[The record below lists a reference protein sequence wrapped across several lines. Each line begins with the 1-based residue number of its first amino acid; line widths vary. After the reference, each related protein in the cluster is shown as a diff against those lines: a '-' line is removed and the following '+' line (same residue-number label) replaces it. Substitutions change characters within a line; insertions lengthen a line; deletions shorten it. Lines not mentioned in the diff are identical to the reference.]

1 MKYITIKIP
10 KLFIIILLA
19 IPILYYIYGC
29 YRFEKRVQ
37 AYNEIQEGDHIIMV
51 LAKMGKPSHYD
62 DLYYIKEG
70 NEEKRAILV
79 IYEGFYYLRDS
90 IVLIF
95 DYRTERLVRKERIA
109 VIFRQIQM

>member
-37 AYNEIQEGDHIIMV
+37 AYNKIQEGDHIIMV

-79 IYEGFYYLRDS
+79 IYEGLYYLRDN

-95 DYRTERLVRKERIA
+95 DYKTERLLRKERIDN
-109 VIFRQIQM
+109 VFRQIEM